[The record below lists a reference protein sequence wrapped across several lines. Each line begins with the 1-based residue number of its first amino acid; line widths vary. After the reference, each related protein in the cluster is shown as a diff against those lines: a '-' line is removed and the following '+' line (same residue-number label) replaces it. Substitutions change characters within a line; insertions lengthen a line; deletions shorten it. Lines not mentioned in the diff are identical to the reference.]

1 MNIDKILDNQVAL
14 NEFISTCTEVQAMSL
29 LHAELHGRQ
38 RHTFITRIY
47 SRYNRMRAERERS
60 WLDKNKDIA
69 W

>member
-1 MNIDKILDNQVAL
+1 
-14 NEFISTCTEVQAMSL
+14 MSL

-69 W
+69 G